1 MHVKNG
7 YYLYIS
13 DSEKT
18 GVGECS
24 FIEGLSIDDLD
35 TYEQA
40 LQQLCKAIEQGEK
53 TMLPDFT
60 KYPSLKF
67 AYETALIDWQ
77 AGGKQILFPSAFTAG
92 EKNISINGLVWMG
105 SRDFMFNQIQQKL
118 QDGFKCIK
126 IKVGAIDFEEEIS
139 LVEFIRSKFPSD
151 VIEIRLDANGAFTGN
166 DVWHKLDALSKF
178 QIHSIE
184 QPVKQ
189 GQFELMTQVCEKS
202 PIPVALDE
210 ELIGIKSVIHKAEL
224 LNIIK
229 PAYIILKPSL
239 IGGLT
244 SSNEWISIA
253 EQLGINWWATS
264 ALESNV
270 GLNAIAQWVFT
281 KHPTMVQGLG
291 TGSLYTNNI
300 DSPLYIANGTL
311 GFDVSK
317 RFSWE

>member
-1 MHVKNG
+1 MHFKNG
-7 YYLYIS
+7 YFLYIS
-13 DSEKT
+13 DGEKT

-24 FIEGLSIDDLD
+24 FIEGLSIDDLE

-40 LQQLCKAIEQGEK
+40 LQQLCKAIEEGDK
-53 TMLPDFT
+53 SMLPDWA

-92 EKNISINGLVWMG
+92 KENIEINGLVWMG

-126 IKVGAIDFEEEIS
+126 IKVGAIDFEEEVS
-139 LVEFIRSKFPSD
+139 LVEFIRSKFPPD
-151 VIEIRLDANGAFTGN
+151 VIEIRLDANGAFTSG

-184 QPVKQ
+184 QPIKQ
-189 GQFELMTQVCEKS
+189 GQFELMTEVCEKS

-210 ELIGIKSVIHKAEL
+210 ELIGINSVINKAEL
-224 LNIIK
+224 LNIVK

-253 EQLGINWWATS
+253 EQLGIGWWATS

-270 GLNAIAQWVFT
+270 GLNAIAQWVFI

-291 TGSLYTNNI
+291 TGSLYVNNI
-300 DSPLYIANGTL
+300 DSPLYIANGAL
-311 GFDVSK
+311 GFDLNK
-317 RFSWE
+317 RFVFD